1 LVAVDDER
9 STDVTLPK
17 TSSGTKRNSRKRSL
31 PTSYLGAGIA
41 LQVPDVA
48 DAVRYYQNG
57 FGLEL
62 AEMDDQNRYAALRSG
77 KLGLD
82 LVDEHG
88 AGTRATGRPG
98 DGVAMYVS
106 VDDVDE
112 QLKWMK
118 KSGVPILTRV
128 DRKRAGVE
136 EFSVRDEYGLL
147 WIFTQ
152 SESDD
157 D

>member
-1 LVAVDDER
+1 M
-9 STDVTLPK
+9 TLPK
-17 TSSGTKRNSRKRSL
+17 TAAGTKRTTKKKPL
-31 PTSYLGAGIA
+31 PTNYLGGRIA

-48 DAVRYYQNG
+48 DAVSYYQNA
-57 FGLEL
+57 FGLVL

-77 KLGLD
+77 KLSLD

-98 DGVAMYVS
+98 DGVAMYVF
-106 VDDVDE
+106 VEDVDE
-112 QLKWMK
+112 QLKRMQ

-128 DRKRAGVE
+128 NRKRAGVE

-152 SESDD
+152 SESAASA
-157 D
+157 

>member
-1 LVAVDDER
+1 M
-9 STDVTLPK
+9 TLPK
-17 TSSGTKRNSRKRSL
+17 TSSGTKRNNRKRSL
-31 PTSYLGAGIA
+31 PTHYLGAGIA

-48 DAVRYYQNG
+48 EAVRYYQNG
-57 FGLEL
+57 FGLQL

-98 DGVAMYVS
+98 DGVAMYVF

-118 KSGVPILTRV
+118 KSGVRILTRV